1 MVQKQQAG
9 SMQVNTHEA
18 KTHLSKLIRYA
29 LEGEEVVIAKGNR
42 ALVRLEVL
50 PDAREQPRLGTERGL
65 ILRMGE
71 DFDAPLEEFEN
82 SV

>member
-1 MVQKQQAG
+1 MP
-9 SMQVNTHEA
+9 MQVNIHEA

-50 PDAREQPRLGTERGL
+50 PAYGSSLV
-65 ILRMGE
+65 
-71 DFDAPLEEFEN
+71 
-82 SV
+82 SVPNGG

>member
-9 SMQVNTHEA
+9 PMQVNIHEA

-29 LEGEEVVIAKGNR
+29 LEGEEVVIAKGNC

-50 PDAREQPRLGTERGL
+50 PGVRERPRLGTERGL
-65 ILRMGE
+65 ILRMDE
-71 DFDAPLEEFEN
+71 DINAPFEEFED

>member
-1 MVQKQQAG
+1 
-9 SMQVNTHEA
+9 MQVNIRKA
-18 KTHLSKLIRYA
+18 RTHLSRLIRYA
-29 LEGEEVVIAKGNR
+29 LEGEEVVIAKGSR

-65 ILRMGE
+65 ILRMDE
-71 DFDAPLEEFEN
+71 DFDAPLEDFDD

>member
-1 MVQKQQAG
+1 MTQVVVP
-9 SMQVNTHEA
+9 MQVNIHEA

-50 PDAREQPRLGTERGL
+50 PGARPESWPSSVC
-65 ILRMGE
+65 RMKLS
-71 DFDAPLEEFEN
+71 ARSTRP
-82 SV
+82 